1 MQAGRARAPLTAR
14 RTMRTWREIEGSGGA
29 TAVAEAAVV
38 QLRYTLPGLALL
50 PLLGLVVATVGA
62 VATLG
67 PLLGIHP
74 SPPTL
79 AVLALGAVAVH
90 LTPEH
95 PFEITA
101 LTGLLAL
108 AATNRPYALY
118 HAALVGLLFIARNGT
133 WALAGLLALL
143 AIWLPKH
150 LFASHYH
157 HPAVYDWLNEP
168 SLVLALFVTASWWRT
183 RRDGRLPPAAK
194 TASPLAW
201 ALMYLFP
208 GHALNPMVFA
218 PGDVF
223 RARRLDVRSIGAGL
237 LLIAVKAAVHTGIG
251 RFFGQASY
259 AGIDVA
265 RMATF
270 TRAEL
275 WGVVSI
281 NYLDLV
287 VTLSGTSDVAI
298 LLARLY
304 GWPMPS
310 PFRFALLAWN
320 PVELWR
326 RWGIY
331 NRKLLLTL
339 VYFPLGGKERHRTRN
354 VLATFLAS
362 ALLLHTGWFGSK
374 YWAIGLGGWRDQTV
388 YFLVQGLLVCGCLVY
403 RDLRDS
409 RGDPRESV
417 DHALRWSWP
426 RAAGTFATQG
436 ASALAHVIILA
447 HTLPFAARFGLIARC
462 LALR

>member
-1 MQAGRARAPLTAR
+1 MK
-14 RTMRTWREIEGSGGA
+14 TWRELEGGGA
-29 TAVAEAAVV
+29 TATAQAAAVPSRDAV
-38 QLRYTLPGLALL
+38 TGLAPFRSLAW
-50 PLLGLVVATVGA
+50 LGVVAATIGA
-62 VATLG
+62 VAALG
-67 PLLGIHP
+67 PLLGIHA

-79 AVLALGAVAVH
+79 ALLALGALAAH
-90 LTPEH
+90 LASERA
-95 PFEITA
+95 FEVTA

-118 HAALVGLLFIARNGT
+118 HASLVGLLFLARNRT
-133 WALAGLLALL
+133 WALAGLLGLL

-157 HPAVYDWLNEP
+157 HPAVYDWINEP
-168 SLVLALFVTASWWRT
+168 SLVLALFVTACWWRT
-183 RRDGRLPPAAK
+183 RRDGRLPPSAT

-208 GHALNPMVFA
+208 GHALNPMVFS

-223 RARRLDVRSIGAGL
+223 RARRLDVRGIGAGL
-237 LLIAVKAAVHTGIG
+237 LLVAVKAAVHTAIG
-251 RFFGQASY
+251 RFLGRASY
-259 AGIDVA
+259 AGLDPA
-265 RMATF
+265 RMATL

-281 NYLDLV
+281 NYVDLV

-304 GWPMPS
+304 GWPMAS
-310 PFRFALLAWN
+310 PFRYALLAWN

-374 YWAIGLGGWRDQTV
+374 YWAIGPGGWRDQTV
-388 YFLVQGLLVCGCLVY
+388 YFLVQGLLVCGCLFY
-403 RDLRDS
+403 RDLRDT
-409 RGDPRESV
+409 RDAPADRRESA
-417 DHALRWSWP
+417 DHTLRWSWS
-426 RAAGTFATQG
+426 RAAGTVATQG

-447 HTLPFAARFGLIARC
+447 QALPFAARFGLIARC

>member
-1 MQAGRARAPLTAR
+1 MK
-14 RTMRTWREIEGSGGA
+14 TWRELEGSGGV
-29 TAVAEAAVV
+29 TASAAAAPN
-38 QLRYTLPGLALL
+38 QTRRTLPALALL
-50 PLLGLVVATVGA
+50 PWLALVASTVGA
-62 VATLG
+62 VAALG
-67 PLLGIHP
+67 PLLGIRP

-79 AVLALGAVAVH
+79 AVLALGALAVH
-90 LTPEH
+90 FAPERA
-95 PFEITA
+95 FEVTA
-101 LTGLLAL
+101 LTGLLVL

-118 HAALVGLLFIARNGT
+118 HVALVGLLFVARNGT
-133 WALAGLLALL
+133 WALAALLGLL

-157 HPAVYDWLNEP
+157 QPTVYGWINEP
-168 SLVLALFVTASWWRT
+168 SLVLVLFVTACWWRT

-201 ALMYLFP
+201 SLMYLFP

-218 PGDVF
+218 PSDVF
-223 RARRLDVRSIGAGL
+223 RTRRLDVRGVGAGL
-237 LLIAVKAAVHTGIG
+237 LLVALKAGAHTAIG
-251 RFFGQASY
+251 RFFAQASY
-259 AGIDVA
+259 AGLDAA
-265 RMATF
+265 RMAAL
-270 TRAEL
+270 TRAQL
-275 WGVVSI
+275 WEVVSI

-304 GWPMPS
+304 GWPMAS

-339 VYFPLGGKERHRTRN
+339 VYFPLGGNQRHRTRN
-354 VLATFLAS
+354 VLATFLGS

-388 YFLVQGLLVCGCLVY
+388 YFLVQGLLVCGCLWY
-403 RDLRDS
+403 RDLR
-409 RGDPRESV
+409 GDRRESA
-417 DHALRWSWP
+417 DHTLRWSWS
-426 RAAGTFATQG
+426 RAAGTVATQG

-447 HTLPFAARFGLIARC
+447 HALPFAARFGLIARC

>member
-1 MQAGRARAPLTAR
+1 MKNWG
-14 RTMRTWREIEGSGGA
+14 EIEGGGGG
-29 TAVAEAAVV
+29 TGIAEAAVIPARDGV
-38 QLRYTLPGLALL
+38 AALSRLLALL
-50 PLLGLVVATVGA
+50 AVVGSTVGA
-62 VATLG
+62 VAALG

-79 AVLALGAVAVH
+79 ALLALGALAVH
-90 LTPEH
+90 LTPARA
-95 PFEITA
+95 FEVTA

-118 HAALVGLLFIARNGT
+118 HAALVGLLFLARNGT
-133 WALAGLLALL
+133 WALAGLLGLL

-157 HPAVYDWLNEP
+157 HPAVYDWINEP
-168 SLVLALFVTASWWRT
+168 SLVLALFVTASWWRN
-183 RRDGRLPPAAK
+183 RRDGRLPPAAT

-201 ALMYLFP
+201 SLTYLFP

-223 RARRLDVRSIGAGL
+223 RARRFDVRGIGAGL
-237 LLIAVKAAVHTGIG
+237 LLVAAKGAVHVAIG
-251 RFFGQASY
+251 RFLAQASY
-259 AGIDVA
+259 AGLDLA
-265 RMATF
+265 RMATL

-275 WGVVSI
+275 WGIVSI

-304 GWPMPS
+304 GWPMAS
-310 PFRFALLAWN
+310 PFRYALLAWN

-339 VYFPLGGKERHRTRN
+339 VYFPLGGRERHRTRN

-362 ALLLHTGWFGSK
+362 ALLLHTGWFGSR
-374 YWAIGLGGWRDQTV
+374 YWVIGLAGWRDQTV
-388 YFLVQGLLVCGCLVY
+388 YFLVQGLLVCACLFY
-403 RDLRDS
+403 RDLRDL
-409 RGDPRESV
+409 RADRPESA
-417 DHALRWSWP
+417 DHDLRWSWS
-426 RAAGTFATQG
+426 RAAGTVATQG

-447 HTLPFAARFGLIARC
+447 HALPFAARFGLIARC

>member
-1 MQAGRARAPLTAR
+1 MK
-14 RTMRTWREIEGSGGA
+14 TWRELEGSGGA
-29 TAVAEAAVV
+29 TASAAAAPNQTRRTV
-38 QLRYTLPGLALL
+38 PALALL
-50 PLLGLVVATVGA
+50 LWLALVASTVGA
-62 VATLG
+62 VAALG

-79 AVLALGAVAVH
+79 AVLALGALAVH
-90 LTPEH
+90 FAPERA
-95 PFEITA
+95 FEVTA
-101 LTGLLAL
+101 LTGLVAL

-118 HAALVGLLFIARNGT
+118 HAALVGLLFVARNGT
-133 WALAGLLALL
+133 WALAALLGLL

-157 HPAVYDWLNEP
+157 QPTAYGWINEP
-168 SLVLALFVTASWWRT
+168 SLVLVLFVTACWWRT

-201 ALMYLFP
+201 SLMYLFP

-218 PGDVF
+218 PSDVF
-223 RARRLDVRSIGAGL
+223 RTRRLDVRGIGAGL
-237 LLIAVKAAVHTGIG
+237 LLVALKAGAHTAIG
-251 RFFGQASY
+251 RFLGQASY
-259 AGIDVA
+259 AGLDAA
-265 RMATF
+265 RMAAL
-270 TRAEL
+270 TRAQL
-275 WGVVSI
+275 WEVVSI

-304 GWPMPS
+304 GWPMAS

-339 VYFPLGGKERHRTRN
+339 VYFPLGGNQRHRTRN
-354 VLATFLAS
+354 VLATFLGS

-388 YFLVQGLLVCGCLVY
+388 YFLVQGLLVCGCLWY
-403 RDLRDS
+403 RDLR
-409 RGDPRESV
+409 GDRRESA
-417 DHALRWSWP
+417 DHTLRWSWS
-426 RAAGTFATQG
+426 RAAGTVATQG

-447 HTLPFAARFGLIARC
+447 HALPFAARFGLIARC